1 MQKQAIAMKYTSEQG
16 GKVMERLEF
25 TTHRKVF
32 TRPISWDE
40 HMKNRA
46 LAMKMNNTQASEAGG
61 GI

>member
-1 MQKQAIAMKYTSEQG
+1 MQKQAIAIEIHSEQG

-40 HMKNRA
+40 HMENRA
-46 LAMKMNNTQASEAGG
+46 TRHENE
-61 GI
+61 